1 MTDMK
6 PMSTPIVAHFHLSAH
21 LAPQSEAESEYMS
34 RASDASVVGS
44 LMYAMVCTRAYIAH
58 VVSVVRRYMIQPR
71 RRHWEVVK

>member
-6 PMSTPIVAHFHLSAH
+6 PMSTPIVALFIFQLILHHSQKLN
-21 LAPQSEAESEYMS
+21 QSMS
-34 RASDASVVGS
+34 RVSDASVVGS